1 MAAPLVKG
9 NSQWKTSA
17 EHSESLRT
25 SGPSDMGHPDRG
37 AEVCGMQPCA
47 GTSVASAI
55 LLYHFM

>member
-1 MAAPLVKG
+1 
-9 NSQWKTSA
+9 
-17 EHSESLRT
+17 
-25 SGPSDMGHPDRG
+25 MGHPDRG